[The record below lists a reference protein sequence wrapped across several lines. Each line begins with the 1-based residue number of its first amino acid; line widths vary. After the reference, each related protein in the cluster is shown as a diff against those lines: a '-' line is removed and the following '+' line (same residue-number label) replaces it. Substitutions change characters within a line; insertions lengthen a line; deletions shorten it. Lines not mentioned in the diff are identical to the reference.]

1 MICDPCHSALGRR
14 GSGALEH
21 AAFSYLDRAA
31 LAIELSR
38 SVSLLFPSDHSTLG
52 FVAIFDRSTRVE
64 MLWLIL
70 LARAFRAMYADVSS
84 GATHGYLGS
93 LHLHIILSST
103 LIRAI

>member
-14 GSGALEH
+14 GSGVLEH

-38 SVSLLFPSDHSTLG
+38 SVSLLFLSDYSTLG
-52 FVAIFDRSTRVE
+52 FMAIFDRSTRVE
-64 MLWLIL
+64 MPWLIL

-84 GATHGYLGS
+84 GATPGYLGA
-93 LHLHIILSST
+93 LHLRITLSST
-103 LIRAI
+103 LIHAI